1 MNIQLNT
8 SSQAR
13 IDALQASVSAANAQ
27 ATATVETI
35 PALLSTNSVKI
46 SEARGDLERLAALL
60 TAETDEAREN
70 SVLDIFINAYETVRA
85 VNEDAADGDQQ
96 LLMALGVA
104 AENSAEISA
113 VIEEATEGLASME
126 TLLDLFGT
134 ARQDYQDE
142 LDVLMQNE
150 LVDTDPELIAKKAE
164 LEAAITSL
172 NNSLKE
178 VDAAA
183 AGYQASYDAAVAE
196 MEQVT
201 QEIDANIEKLSDES
215 YRALIEA
222 AMVKL
227 ADYVDLSEPL
237 AEEEAET
244 KPKPISDMSISE
256 LIQYAREV
264 EARMIDDIESKR
276 EQMI

>member
-104 AENSAEISA
+104 AESSAEISA

-164 LEAAITSL
+164 LQDNIADLNASL
-172 NNSLKE
+172 ANVE
-178 VDAAA
+178 AAA

-201 QEIDANIEKLSDES
+201 QEIDANIEQLSDES

-264 EARMIDDIESKR
+264 EARMVDDIEAKR

>member
-113 VIEEATEGLASME
+113 VIEEATEGLAATE

-172 NNSLKE
+172 NNSLKDVE
-178 VDAAA
+178 TAA

-201 QEIDANIEKLSDES
+201 QEIDANIEQLSDES
-215 YRALIEA
+215 YRALIDA

-264 EARMIDDIESKR
+264 EARMIDNIESKR

>member
-164 LEAAITSL
+164 LEASITSL

-178 VDAAA
+178 VEAAA

-201 QEIDANIEKLSDES
+201 QEIDANIEQLSDES
-215 YRALIEA
+215 YRALIDA

-264 EARMIDDIESKR
+264 EARMIDNIESKR

>member
-113 VIEEATEGLASME
+113 VIEEATEGLAATE

-178 VDAAA
+178 VETAA

-264 EARMIDDIESKR
+264 EARMIDNIESKR

>member
-1 MNIQLNT
+1 MNIQLDT

-13 IDALQASVSAANAQ
+13 INALQASVSAANAQ

-35 PALLSTNSVKI
+35 PALLSSNSVTV

-85 VNEDAADGDQQ
+85 VNEDAAEGDEQ
-96 LLMALGVA
+96 LLMALGVSA
-104 AENSAEISA
+104 AESSEISKILEDA
-113 VIEEATEGLASME
+113 AGSLEVSSDMLAA
-126 TLLDLFGT
+126 FGT
-134 ARQDYQDE
+134 IRMEAQAELDE
-142 LDVLMQNE
+142 LLKNE
-150 LVDTDPELIAKKAE
+150 NVDTDPELIAKREDLEWTINESNLMLADLEE
-164 LEAAITSL
+164 LVAH
-172 NNSLKE
+172 
-178 VDAAA
+178 
-183 AGYQASYDAAVAE
+183 YQGIYDSAVAD
-196 MEQVT
+196 MERLAQD
-201 QEIDANIEKLSDES
+201 IDANIEQLSDES
-215 YRALIEA
+215 HRILIEA

-244 KPKPISDMSISE
+244 KPKPISDMSVSE
-256 LIQYAREV
+256 LIQYAREA